1 MFFKKVIKCLLIFPF
16 PESALNEE
24 AARLFMDNYQ
34 EYFKYAKLLTELYA
48 QNKER
53 KHTPAPLLLTVRDF
67 ILIKKPIRYEICF

>member
-1 MFFKKVIKCLLIFPF
+1 MIKCLLIFPF

-48 QNKER
+48 HPKDK
-53 KHTPAPLLLTVRDF
+53 KHQISGHIPLNLTVKMNNF
-67 ILIKKPIRYEICF
+67 NFFNI